1 MKFFLLLL
9 IPSLALGSIP
19 TKAEQFQ
26 YSLNMVISNA
36 TRPDVKP
43 GMVVASP
50 SKEAPNYYYDWVRD
64 TALTM
69 RSLVDYYEIK
79 NDQKIK
85 QMIFTWI
92 DAEAYRQNLPTY
104 SGLGEPKYNIDGSGF
119 TGPWGRPQ
127 NDGPA
132 LRAITMIKFAR
143 ILFSEGNQ
151 DYVLKHLYHGVLPA
165 DSVIKKDLE
174 YVAHHWN
181 EHSFDLWEEEKGMH
195 FYTLLTQ
202 HTALQEGAKLADELK
217 DSAAADFYRQES
229 EKIGLKLK
237 VEFMDHTV
245 GINNVGILVT
255 TGKSAALGYKNS
267 GLDVAVLLALLH
279 TSPYQK
285 LFSLEDPHVLEYVKV
300 LSRTFY
306 QIYDVNQQN
315 NNLGVAMGR
324 YPEDRYDGYETG
336 KQGNPWF
343 LATLAL
349 GEYYC
354 LLKDELKEKGTLT
367 ADQSR
372 DGRTLIE
379 MQFQRALFHS
389 DRKGHLSEQ
398 FHLYNGTMQGAVD
411 LTWSHNSFMTAM
423 MRCHLL

>member
-1 MKFFLLLL
+1 MKFLFLLL
-9 IPSLALGSIP
+9 IPSLCWSAIP
-19 TKAEQFQ
+19 TKDEQFLN
-26 YSLNMVISNA
+26 SLSMVISNA

-69 RSLVDYYEIK
+69 RSLVDYYQLS

-85 QMIFTWI
+85 KMIFTWI

-143 ILFSEGNQ
+143 IMFSEGNQ
-151 DYVLKHLYHGVLPA
+151 DYVLKNLYHGVLPA

-174 YVAHHWN
+174 YVAHHWE

-195 FYTLLTQ
+195 FYTLLSQ
-202 HTALQEGAKLADELK
+202 HVALQEGAKLADELK
-217 DSAAADFYRQES
+217 DSNAAVFYRQES
-229 EKIGLKLK
+229 ERIARKLK
-237 VEFMDHTV
+237 TEFTDER
-245 GINNVGILVT
+245 VGILVT
-255 TGKSAALGYKNS
+255 SQKSAPLGYKNS
-267 GLDVAVLLALLH
+267 GIDVAPLLALLH

-285 LFSLEDPHVLEYVKV
+285 LFSLKDSYILKYVDVLTN
-300 LSRTFY
+300 TFTD
-306 QIYDVNQQN
+306 IYSVNKKYLD
-315 NNLGVAMGR
+315 LGVGIGR
-324 YPEDRYDGYETG
+324 YPEDRYDGYQTSAL
-336 KQGNPWF
+336 GNPWF
-343 LATLAL
+343 LSTLAL

-354 LLKDELKEKGTLT
+354 LLKDELMKNGKLT
-367 ADQSR
+367 RVLAKDLS
-372 DGRTLIE
+372 DMTE
-379 MQFQRALFHS
+379 NQFKRALFHS
-389 DRKGHLSEQ
+389 DRKGHISEQ
-398 FHLYNGTMQGAVD
+398 FNHETGIMQGAVD

-423 MRCHLL
+423 MRCRLVKK